1 MLPLKVMSFLKN
13 KNKYLKNNQISE
25 GNHDP
30 SLDIFLKKYL
40 KYKSKYVKLKEHMKS

>member
-1 MLPLKVMSFLKN
+1 MELQE
-13 KNKYLKNNQISE
+13 YLKNNQISE

-30 SLDIFLKKYL
+30 NLDIFLKKYL